1 MIWECDL
8 IVYRAGWLQAG
19 IVGPAQLGTA
29 GYLYEVPGNM
39 MYTKYWQL
47 LWDGQINEAIRY
59 SAECGLDRL
68 SAEVGSWYT
77 EYPGRPGYFT
87 HWGSAFRYAASVI
100 GLPMGDYPESR
111 PPQGILPEAAK
122 AQIRA
127 AFEHAGLAG
136 QVLTTA

>member
-1 MIWECDL
+1 
-8 IVYRAGWLQAG
+8 
-19 IVGPAQLGTA
+19 
-29 GYLYEVPGNM
+29 M

-47 LWDGQINEAIRY
+47 LWDGQINDAIKY
-59 SAECGLDRL
+59 SAEVGLDRL
-68 SAEVGSWYT
+68 GAEVGHWYT
-77 EYPGRPGYFT
+77 QYPGRPDYFT

-122 AQIRA
+122 GQIRA

-136 QVLTTA
+136 KVLARA